1 MDQRRS
7 GRWQLFST
15 FRPGGS
21 PSLGP
26 GCLLEIHANQSRG
39 APARPAATRRTSH
52 APETRR
58 LAGRRI
64 GDAGAFN
71 HYHFNAALV
80 QEIGDRRTDHATTID
95 YDLHCAMASSLI

>member
-1 MDQRRS
+1 MQIVAAARQRGQRR
-7 GRWQLFST
+7 
-15 FRPGGS
+15 PV
-21 PSLGP
+21 
-26 GCLLEIHANQSRG
+26 
-39 APARPAATRRTSH
+39 APVTRQKPA
-52 APETRR
+52 R